1 MTGVQTC
8 ALPIFCHIVPIT
20 ATSGEGVE
28 QLVARAVQ
36 IAQTQCDRKDP
47 NSFSEEVERVLQ
59 EIGEMVAPMPHIE
72 RRWQLVKVLERD
84 GQLLE
89 KLKLSQGVFDKLEV
103 LITRFEQQAD
113 DDAASIIASGRYQK
127 IDSMLRSCYKHNS
140 LISYFLDPISFE
152 KSTFRAGHSSSSSL
166 S

>member
-1 MTGVQTC
+1 M
-8 ALPIFCHIVPIT
+8 
-20 ATSGEGVE
+20 
-28 QLVARAVQ
+28 
-36 IAQTQCDRKDP
+36 
-47 NSFSEEVERVLQ
+47 Q

-127 IDSMLRSCYKHNS
+127 ID
-140 LISYFLDPISFE
+140 
-152 KSTFRAGHSSSSSL
+152 
-166 S
+166 

>member
-1 MTGVQTC
+1 M
-8 ALPIFCHIVPIT
+8 PIT

-36 IAQTQCDRKDP
+36 IAQTQCDKKTP
-47 NSFSEEVERVLQ
+47 TAFQKEFERVLQ

-89 KLKLSQGVFDKLEV
+89 KLKF
-103 LITRFEQQAD
+103 
-113 DDAASIIASGRYQK
+113 
-127 IDSMLRSCYKHNS
+127 
-140 LISYFLDPISFE
+140 IS
-152 KSTFRAGHSSSSSL
+152 RCV
-166 S
+166 